1 MSIETACTPFAAGIL
16 RPIIFIAAKTEVGV
30 NVRSLIVI
38 FVIAVVPAFA
48 QAQKPSAV
56 TRADVQKITEII
68 SGDKAKTQTY
78 CDIAHLGDEIEQA
91 GQKKD
96 SKQAEALSQKVNEL
110 GKQLGA
116 EYVALMDELQNIDPE
131 SEVGQDIASM
141 FRTLDELC
149 RG

>member
-1 MSIETACTPFAAGIL
+1 LATRSNRLARKIK
-16 RPIIFIAAKTEVGV
+16 RGV
-30 NVRSLIVI
+30 
-38 FVIAVVPAFA
+38 
-48 QAQKPSAV
+48 
-56 TRADVQKITEII
+56 
-68 SGDKAKTQTY
+68 
-78 CDIAHLGDEIEQA
+78 
-91 GQKKD
+91 
-96 SKQAEALSQKVNEL
+96 SQKVNEL